1 MISSVAY
8 ARENANANQ
17 RQMAVAANAVRTEQ
31 ATVGKLLEAIQQS
44 SAYNASGQ
52 PGSGGIGTRFA
63 ASA

>member
-8 ARENANANQ
+8 ARENADANQ

-31 ATVGKLLEAIQQS
+31 AAVGKLLEAIQQS
-44 SAYNASGQ
+44 SAYNANGQ
-52 PGSGGIGTRFA
+52 GSAGGIGTRFA